1 MSRYPVTT
9 QHVARH
15 GSGPITP
22 PELLQAAIDLASDLD
37 LSSVL
42 QRFVV
47 ATSALTGARYG
58 AINVLDS
65 RGGSTTFVQSGVDER
80 LAQALG
86 RGPHAVGVLGAI
98 PSQGTMRLDD
108 LTQHPAFQGF
118 PPDHP
123 PMGSFLGA
131 AVRVRDVVYGYL
143 YLCEKPGGFT
153 DDDDATVQT
162 LAAAVALAIQNAQLY
177 AAAERR
183 EHWLR
188 TGQEITTMLLSGR
201 EEEDVLSHVASASRQ
216 VAAADTAALVL
227 PGVDDD
233 WVMEIVDGHA
243 SDQLLGTVM
252 PPDGRARSTLAGGTG
267 LLVEHLAAARAVRI
281 PALRQFGPALYAPM
295 VADGRGVGVL
305 MLLRRVGSTPF
316 SDSDLATAQAFAGQA
331 ALALVLAEARHA
343 QDVAALL
350 DERERIARDLH
361 DLAIQQLFATGMQ
374 LETVRRRA
382 ARGVDPSEL
391 TGIVADALDNVDA
404 TVKQI
409 RSIVHALRDPDAAAP
424 LAERLRREASLARTG
439 LGFAPSL
446 VITVDGR
453 VLDSDASLDG
463 DAAALDDRVG
473 EDLADDVVAVVREG
487 LANAAR
493 HAQATAVAVRVELDG
508 VAPDGAVT
516 VVVEDDGAGLPSARE
531 RRSGTDNLAARARR
545 HLGTFTLAPAPQGGG
560 TRLSWWAPLPAGG
573 G

>member
-1 MSRYPVTT
+1 VSQYPVTT
-9 QHVARH
+9 RHVARP
-15 GSGPITP
+15 SGPVP
-22 PELLQAAIDLASDLD
+22 AGDLLQAAIDLASDLD
-37 LSSVL
+37 LPSVL
-42 QRFVV
+42 QRFVA

-65 RGGSTTFVQSGVDER
+65 RGRSTTFVQSGVDER
-80 LAQALG
+80 LAQVLG
-86 RGPHAVGVLGAI
+86 RGPHAVGVLRAI
-98 PSQGTMRLDD
+98 PTQGTMRLED
-108 LTQHPAFQGF
+108 LTQHPAFEGF
-118 PPDHP
+118 PPGHP

-153 DDDDATVQT
+153 DEDDATVQT

-183 EHWLR
+183 ERWLHA
-188 TGQEITTMLLSGR
+188 GQEITTMLLSGV
-201 EEEDVLSHVASASRQ
+201 EEEEVLSHIASSSRQ
-216 VAAADTAALVL
+216 VAGADTAALVL
-227 PGVDDD
+227 PGVGDD
-233 WVMEIVDGHA
+233 WVMEIVEGYAGDE
-243 SDQLLGTVM
+243 LLGTVM
-252 PPDGRARSTLAGGTG
+252 PPDGRSRGTLASGAG
-267 LLVEHLAAARAVRI
+267 LLVDHLSGARAVRI

-295 VADGRGVGVL
+295 TADGRGVGVL

-316 SDSDLATAQAFAGQA
+316 AQTDLATAQTFAGQA
-331 ALALVLAEARHA
+331 ALVLALAEARHA
-343 QDVAALL
+343 NDVAALL

-391 TGIVADALDNVDA
+391 TGIVEDALDNVDS
-404 TVKQI
+404 TVRQI

-446 VITVDGR
+446 LVTVDGR
-453 VLDSDASLDG
+453 VLDSEASRDG
-463 DAAALDDRVG
+463 DAASLDDRIG
-473 EDLADDVVAVVREG
+473 DDMADDVVAVVREG

-493 HAQATAVAVRVELDG
+493 HAQATAVAVRVEVDG
-508 VAPDGAVT
+508 VAPRGTVT
-516 VVVEDDGAGLPSARE
+516 VVVEDDGAGLPPARE

-545 HLGTFTLAPAPQGGG
+545 HGGGFTLAASPQGRG
-560 TRLSWWAPLPAGG
+560 TRLSWRAPLPAAGL
-573 G
+573 